1 MAEPFVGEG
10 AVAVVGPLVGVGVVA
25 GRLVGAGVVA
35 GVGRLVG
42 VGVVAGAGRAG
53 MVSPEKEPNLF
64 LRKLDCG
71 VTPFETFTLE
81 PELGERKNVRQGA
94 MRQRMK
100 G

>member
-25 GRLVGAGVVA
+25 GRLVG
-35 GVGRLVG
+35 

-64 LRKLDCG
+64 LNK
-71 VTPFETFTLE
+71 VMST
-81 PELGERKNVRQGA
+81 A
-94 MRQRMK
+94 
-100 G
+100 

>member
-1 MAEPFVGEG
+1 MSGTDTDEGDAVAEPFVGEG
-10 AVAVVGPLVGVGVVA
+10 ALAVVGPLVGVGVVA

-64 LRKLDCG
+64 LNK
-71 VTPFETFTLE
+71 VMST
-81 PELGERKNVRQGA
+81 A
-94 MRQRMK
+94 
-100 G
+100 